1 MQLRLINRLIYY
13 VVPWSLAAVALSA
26 TAQTVQ
32 LRTLGAKRSP
42 LKIVVNSAQDTL
54 APDTALTLREAI
66 AIANG
71 TLSLDRLS
79 PDERAQVT
87 EGITAT
93 DEIRFALPPGEN
105 TIYLKE
111 LLPAIA
117 QPNLIIDGG
126 NSAPTSTS
134 NPQVAITPAPEA
146 DVFRGLTVVG
156 DRITIRG
163 LSLYGFS
170 AKHDRTASTPPAD
183 IFIGHRSP
191 PPDKTYQ
198 YHPEDSF
205 PFRKTDEPPQGVVIE
220 NNWLG
225 IPLDES
231 QAVNS
236 SAFGVSIFNAV
247 GTRILNNRIANHD
260 GSGIISSVRAEQ
272 TEIANNIITNNG
284 LSGMPDAIRL
294 EGVIDGIQIRANQIT
309 DNAGSGVF
317 LFKPEGFVTIERNQF
332 LGNGNRVPSAAIYL
346 TGNGHQVKQNQIQ
359 KQSGP
364 GVVVAAYPT
373 SDRNVIL
380 ENRFADLKGLSID
393 LVTRQHTNVQDYR
406 TGDGPNPQRDS
417 GNRRLDT
424 ANSAIN
430 TPLFLSTEFYLID
443 GRVNLDG
450 KADPGSTV
458 LLYKSGA
465 GTEPYSPLS
474 QFVGE
479 VEVSETGRFGFT
491 LMEAQAGDRYSAI
504 ATDPRYGTSEPAVNV
519 EVKLLP

>member
-1 MQLRLINRLIYY
+1 MQLRQIVRFNYY
-13 VVPWSLAAVALSA
+13 FVPWSLAAVALSA
-26 TAQTVQ
+26 TAQAVE
-32 LRTLGAKRSP
+32 LRPP
-42 LKIVVNSAQDTL
+42 LKIVVNSTQDTL
-54 APDTALTLREAI
+54 APDAALTLREAI
-66 AIANG
+66 AITNG
-71 TLSLDRLS
+71 SLTLDRLS
-79 PDERAQVT
+79 STERAQVT
-87 EGITAT
+87 EGMTTT
-93 DEIRFALPPGEN
+93 DEIRFALPSGEN
-105 TIYLKE
+105 TIYLSR

-126 NSAPTSTS
+126 NSESTLLS
-134 NPQVAITPAPEA
+134 KPQVAITPATDV

-156 DRITIRG
+156 DRVTIRG
-163 LSLYGFS
+163 LSLYGFTTQHGS
-170 AKHDRTASTPPAD
+170 TASTPPAD
-183 IFIGHRSP
+183 IFIGHRFP

-205 PFRKTDEPPQGVVIE
+205 PFRKTDKPPQGVVIE

-225 IPLDES
+225 VPLDES
-231 QAVNS
+231 QPVNR
-236 SAFGVSIFNAV
+236 SAFGVSVFNAI
-247 GTRILNNRIANHD
+247 GTRIIHNRIANHD
-260 GSGIISSVRAEQ
+260 GSGIITSVRAEQ
-272 TEIANNIITNNG
+272 TEIANNTITHNG
-284 LSGMPDAIRL
+284 LSGMPDGIRL
-294 EGVIDGIQIRANQIT
+294 EGLIDGTQIRANQIT
-309 DNAGSGVF
+309 NNAGSGVF
-317 LFKPEGFVTIERNQF
+317 LFKPEGSVTIEGNQF
-332 LGNGNRVPSAAIYL
+332 LGNGSRVPSAAIYL

-417 GNRRLDT
+417 SNRRLDT

-430 TPLFLSTEFYLID
+430 TPLFLSPEFYLID

-458 LLYKSGA
+458 LLYKSVA
-465 GTEPYSPLS
+465 GTELYSPLS
-474 QFVGE
+474 QLVGE

-491 LMEAQAGDRYSAI
+491 LKDAQAGDRYSAI
-504 ATDPRYGTSEPAVNV
+504 ATHPNHGTSEPALNA
-519 EVKLLP
+519 EVRTLAGMRSP

>member
-13 VVPWSLAAVALSA
+13 VAPWSLAAVALSA

-32 LRTLGAKRSP
+32 VRSP
-42 LKIVVNSAQDTL
+42 FKIVVNSTQDTL
-54 APDTALTLREAI
+54 APDTELTFREAI

-71 TLSLDRLS
+71 TLALDRLS
-79 PDERAQVT
+79 PDERTQVT

-111 LLPAIA
+111 LLPVIA

-126 NSAPTSTS
+126 GNAASTPLS
-134 NPQVAITPAPEA
+134 KPQVAITPAPDTEI
-146 DVFRGLTVVG
+146 FRGLTVVG

-231 QAVNS
+231 QPVNR
-236 SAFGVSIFNAV
+236 SAFGVSVFNAV
-247 GTRILNNRIANHD
+247 GTRIVNNQIANHS

-272 TEIANNIITNNG
+272 TEIANNTLTNNG

-294 EGVIDGIQIRANQIT
+294 EGVIDGTQIRTNQMT
-309 DNAGSGVF
+309 NNAGSGVF
-317 LFKPEGFVTIERNQF
+317 LFKPEGAVTLEGNQF
-332 LGNGNRVPSAAIYL
+332 SGNGYRVPSAAIYL
-346 TGNGHQVKQNQIQ
+346 TGNGHQVKQNQIE

-364 GVVVAAYPT
+364 GVVVAAYPN

-417 GNRRLDT
+417 GNRRLDM
-424 ANSAIN
+424 ANSAIS

-458 LLYKSGA
+458 LLYKSVA

-474 QFVGE
+474 QLVGE
-479 VEVSETGRFGFT
+479 AEVSETGRFGFT
-491 LMEAQAGDRYSAI
+491 LTDAQVGDRYTAI
-504 ATDPRYGTSEPAVNV
+504 ATDPRYGTSEPSPNV
-519 EVKLLP
+519 EVH